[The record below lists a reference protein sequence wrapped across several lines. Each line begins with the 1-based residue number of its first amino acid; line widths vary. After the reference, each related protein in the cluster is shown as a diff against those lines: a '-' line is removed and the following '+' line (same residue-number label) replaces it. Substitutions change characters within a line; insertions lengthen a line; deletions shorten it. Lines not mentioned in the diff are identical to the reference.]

1 MDIPPLRLET
11 ERLRLVAGTKRL
23 AQANRLKLAGLLGA
37 DITGSWPP
45 PILAD
50 ILPAWAERLS
60 TEPEL
65 AGWLYWYVVLKDE
78 EGDEDVLIGSA
89 GFNGLDPET
98 GTLLMG
104 FCILPAFRCNGY
116 AAEAAFALLGW
127 AFERTGVRRVAARTF
142 PEHTASVRVLENIG
156 MRLVQEPSDP
166 YAEPS
171 DNGSGAV
178 LYELT
183 RPEWEQGGAI

>member
-1 MDIPPLRLET
+1 MDIPPLRIET

-23 AQANRLKLAGLLGA
+23 AQANRLKLASLLGA

-50 ILPAWAERLS
+50 ILPVWADRLS
-60 TEPEL
+60 AEPEL

-116 AAEAAFALLGW
+116 AAEAASALLDW
-127 AFERTGVRRVAARTF
+127 AFERSGVRRVAARTF
-142 PEHTASVRVLENIG
+142 PGHTASVRVLDNIG
-156 MRLVQEPSDP
+156 MRLVQDPSDP
-166 YAEPS
+166 YSEQ
-171 DNGSGAV
+171 SGDDAGTV
-178 LYELT
+178 LYEIT
-183 RPEWEQGGAI
+183 RTTWELGGEP